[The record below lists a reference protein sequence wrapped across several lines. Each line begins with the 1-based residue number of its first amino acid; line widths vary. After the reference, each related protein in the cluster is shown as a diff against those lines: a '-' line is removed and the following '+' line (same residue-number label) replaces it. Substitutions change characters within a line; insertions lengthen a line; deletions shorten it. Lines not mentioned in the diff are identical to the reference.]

1 MKALFIAKLISTG
14 EWVEGTY
21 HYSNDGKY
29 HYILNRECFL
39 ERTYDSSNEM
49 ALKKEEV
56 HLVDGDSVIQ
66 ISDNLQERNQ
76 MLEARILKWYSQT
89 KDEKFAQFMGIT
101 KAREGRV

>member
-1 MKALFIAKLISTG
+1 MLTATDICSLIANFLYCVLSAAFYQSKFKLKNKTMKALFKGKLVSTG

-39 ERTYDSSNEM
+39 ERTYDTGNEM

-56 HLVDGDSVIQ
+56 HLVDGNTVIQ
-66 ISDNLQERNQ
+66 I
-76 MLEARILKWYSQT
+76 
-89 KDEKFAQFMGIT
+89 DEDACL
-101 KAREGRV
+101 

>member
-1 MKALFIAKLISTG
+1 MKALFKAKLVSTG
-14 EWVEGTY
+14 ELVEGTY

-39 ERTYDSSNEM
+39 ERTYDSGNEM

-66 ISDNLQERNQ
+66 ITDDSSVYCVCDNPTKYTDANGKTYC
-76 MLEARILKWYSQT
+76 KWCG
-89 KDEKFAQFMGIT
+89 KDFKQ
-101 KAREGRV
+101 

>member
-1 MKALFIAKLISTG
+1 MKILFKGKLVSTG

-39 ERTYDSSNEM
+39 ERMYDTDNEM

-56 HLVDGDSVIQ
+56 HLVDGSSVVQ
-66 ISDNLQERNQ
+66 INDDVSL
-76 MLEARILKWYSQT
+76 
-89 KDEKFAQFMGIT
+89 
-101 KAREGRV
+101 

>member
-1 MKALFIAKLISTG
+1 MSVLFKAKLISTG
-14 EWVEGTY
+14 EFVMGTY

-39 ERTYDSSNEM
+39 ERIYDSGNEM

-66 ISDNLQERNQ
+66 ITDDSVR
-76 MLEARILKWYSQT
+76 
-89 KDEKFAQFMGIT
+89 
-101 KAREGRV
+101 